1 MRRLI
6 AVVGMSGSGKSIATE
21 YLENQGWTKLYFGGI
36 TYKLMAEAGIER
48 TPDGKSEKKFR
59 EKLRQDHGPECYAKF
74 LESDIKEA
82 LKVGNV
88 VLDGLYSWDELKI
101 LKEEFG
107 DKMTSIA
114 IIVDRK
120 TRYERLEN
128 RPIRPFSKEKAN
140 ERDISEIENIAK
152 AGPIAYADYYIDNNK
167 NVDDFKIRLEE
178 ILKEIE
184 RTNE

>member
-1 MRRLI
+1 MGALSS
-6 AVVGMSGSGKSIATE
+6 AGGAGFTAMV
-21 YLENQGWTKLYFGGI
+21 LEKLKEEG
-36 TYKLMAEAGIER
+36 LED
-48 TPDGKSEKKFR
+48 TPENEKYMR
-59 EKLRQDHGPECYAKF
+59 EKLRNELGMGAYATVLLPK
-74 LESDIKEA
+74 IKELA
-82 LKVGNV
+82 KSHNV
-88 VLDGLYSWDELKI
+88 VLDGLYSWEELKI

-167 NVDDFKIRLEE
+167 TVDDFKIRLEE